1 MSENPLRSR
10 LEVSVR
16 RAEAVAERFRIAEN
30 GIILDAALKGATGSS
45 RLELRILEAAKHH
58 YEEACIG
65 IIRDNGGM
73 VDGLPEALAQL
84 EPQFHRRPDNGGG
97 AYGRRFD
104 PGFPSHLSK
113 IRDHLLE
120 DLEHGLFDMGT
131 KEQGSITIN
140 QSGPNNVKAAA
151 RDNSTVSV
159 NVTYSNIQ
167 QLILDAMDEARALP
181 ISEDERHTIIDQIRS
196 IEDESKRP
204 TPDDGRLRRIAK
216 RLVADLEA
224 AKNAAITAGA
234 SAAAKGGIE
243 KLLSAI
249 LS

>member
-1 MSENPLRSR
+1 MTENPIRSR

-16 RAEAVAERFRIAEN
+16 RAEAVAERFRMAEN
-30 GIILDAALKGATGSS
+30 RIILDAASKGVTGSA
-45 RLELRILEAAKHH
+45 RLELEILEAAKHH

-65 IIRDNGGM
+65 IIRENGGM
-73 VDGLPEALAQL
+73 VGGLPEALAKL

-97 AYGRRFD
+97 AYGNRFD

-113 IRDHLLE
+113 IRDHILE
-120 DLEHGLFDMGT
+120 DLEHGLFDMGK

-140 QSGPNNVKAAA
+140 QSGPNNVAAAA

-159 NVTYSNIQ
+159 KVTYSNIQ
-167 QLILDAMDEARALP
+167 QLIPAAMDEARALP
-181 ISEDERHTIIDQIRS
+181 ISEDDRHTIIDHIQA
-196 IEDESKRP
+196 IEDESNRP
-204 TPDDGRLRRIAK
+204 TPDDGRLRRIGK

-234 SAAAKGGIE
+234 SAAATGGVN

-249 LS
+249 FS